1 MSIRLPRSGSPGGA
15 NSRGGSMDLCES
27 AQQRALRQEL
37 REYFAALMPAEERR
51 EVAEQGAGG
60 PRFREVV
67 RMLGR
72 DGWLG
77 VGWPVEYGGRGL
89 TAEEQF
95 IFYDEV

>member
-1 MSIRLPRSGSPGGA
+1 
-15 NSRGGSMDLCES
+15 MDLRETP
-27 AQQRALRQEL
+27 AQQQLRKEL
-37 REYFAALMPAEERR
+37 REYFAGLLPADELR

-77 VGWPVEYGGRGL
+77 VGWPTEYGGRGL
-89 TAEEQF
+89 AAAGTF
-95 IFYDEV
+95 VF